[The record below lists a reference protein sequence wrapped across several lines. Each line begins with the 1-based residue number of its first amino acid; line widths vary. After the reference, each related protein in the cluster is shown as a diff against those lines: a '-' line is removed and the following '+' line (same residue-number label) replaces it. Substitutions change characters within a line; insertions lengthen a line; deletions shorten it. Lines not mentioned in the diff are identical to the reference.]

1 MDINSQIAG
10 RVRKTI
16 AVVRPVPAGI
26 ASARHG
32 VRLPP
37 KIGSMRPT
45 SPDEGQAG
53 RDRAARG
60 GAGRSHEGRRGG
72 LT

>member
-16 AVVRPVPAGI
+16 AVVRSVPAGI

-32 VRLPP
+32 IRLSP
-37 KIGSMRPT
+37 KIGSMRPM
-45 SPDEGQAG
+45 SADE
-53 RDRAARG
+53 
-60 GAGRSHEGRRGG
+60 
-72 LT
+72 

>member
-16 AVVRPVPAGI
+16 AVVRPVPAGT

-32 VRLPP
+32 IRLPP
-37 KIGSMRPT
+37 KIRSIRPM
-45 SPDEGQAG
+45 SPDV
-53 RDRAARG
+53 
-60 GAGRSHEGRRGG
+60 
-72 LT
+72 